1 VQVEPGQSYEITIN
15 KDRTPQVSRL
25 RGDDNEK
32 TIDKDVIVFHNE
44 ITAGTILSSAVNGV
58 TQDVLFDSEGL
69 WVPGRGE
76 IKFKKPRP
84 EEDPFIKVW
93 FSAEQDT
100 DAITVKHESHW
111 SSARMPDTEGSYI
124 FYYHDNGS
132 WDADGEANVT
142 VSTSSRG
149 Q

>member
-1 VQVEPGQSYEITIN
+1 MEPGQSYKITAN
-15 KDRTPQVSRL
+15 EDGTPIL

-32 TIDKDVIVFHNE
+32 TIDKDVTVFHND
-44 ITAGTILSSAVNGV
+44 ITAGTILSTAVNGV
-58 TQDVLFDSEGL
+58 AQDVLFDSEGL

-84 EEDPFIKVW
+84 EEDPSIQVW
-93 FSAEQDT
+93 FSAEHDT
-100 DAITVKHESHW
+100 DAITIKHESGK
-111 SSARMPDTEGSYI
+111 SSPRKPNTEGSYI
-124 FYYHDNGS
+124 FHYDDDGS

-149 Q
+149 K